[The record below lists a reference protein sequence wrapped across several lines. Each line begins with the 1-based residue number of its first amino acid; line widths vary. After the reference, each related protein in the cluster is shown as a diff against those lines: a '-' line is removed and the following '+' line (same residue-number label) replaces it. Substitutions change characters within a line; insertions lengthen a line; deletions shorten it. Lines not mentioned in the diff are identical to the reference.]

1 MHNLWCIKI
10 RCIIVELIIVQY
22 TCDTAQ
28 KSRAFISITNIDCG
42 FFASLF
48 TLKSWWNMKGFPWIL
63 SKLRGFFLLLLVWR
77 GFSKASWRF
86 FVRFQDS
93 VEIPSLFYLFRKFF
107 FFLRIVNVLW
117 EFWGILKSYERFPED
132 SLESFHFSGFY
143 GVSLPFLWILED
155 SIGILWKFK
164 TIFCH

>member
-1 MHNLWCIKI
+1 MLNLWCIKI

-28 KSRAFISITNIDCG
+28 KSRAFISLTNIDCG

-93 VEIPSLFYLFRKFF
+93 VEIPSLFYLFRNFF
-107 FFLRIVNVLW
+107 FEDCECFMRVLGYSEELWAISRRFL
-117 EFWGILKSYERFPED
+117 GILSFFRILWGLPSIFMDSWRFYWD
-132 SLESFHFSGFY
+132 SLK
-143 GVSLPFLWILED
+143 I
-155 SIGILWKFK
+155 
-164 TIFCH
+164 